1 MSAERA
7 LLLALADVK
16 LRKRLKDKVLI
27 PAGYAVVDV
36 ASCKR
41 ARKSLKKSPPA
52 LFLVGDDLAD
62 GSAFDLAEEFIAER
76 PKLPIVLLAEQD
88 SADEMLTAMRV
99 GISDYLAPPHGEK
112 QVLAAV
118 ERGLQQRLTRESWLK
133 KEAELHTD
141 SVSKR
146 LSELEEILKRVDD
159 GVLVLNPENQ
169 VVMINEALRKTF
181 ALEGDDL
188 VGSSVENLFD
198 DEDILLALQ
207 ERGEENGHTEI
218 SAKDGRVFSM
228 QVTRM
233 PGLGSVASLHDI
245 TYLKELDRLK
255 GDFVNTVSHDLRS
268 PLTAILGYVELI
280 ERAGEVNEQ
289 QAQFIERVKDSVA
302 STTELI
308 GNLLDLGRLE
318 VGVVEDILPLQIAD
332 LVKAS
337 LEAVAN
343 LVEEKELSLRFDK
356 EKTLPLVL
364 GSRTQLRQVT
374 DNLIGNA
381 VKYCGQGGEI
391 RVNLSEED
399 GQVILR
405 VADNGPGIPAGE
417 NKQIFEKFYRASN
430 VDQSVE
436 GTGLGLAIVKTVVD
450 NHRGRIWV
458 ESKTGM
464 GSIFTVVL
472 PVMDKTK
479 ASS

>member
-1 MSAERA
+1 MAVEKA
-7 LLLALADVK
+7 LLLAVADAK
-16 LRKRLKDKVLI
+16 LRKRLKDKVLS
-27 PAGYAVVDV
+27 PAGYAVADV
-36 ASCKR
+36 ANCKS
-41 ARKSLKKSPPA
+41 ARKSLKKMPPA
-52 LFLVGDDLAD
+52 LFLVGNDLRD

-76 PKLPIVLLAEQD
+76 PKLPIVLLADQD

-99 GISDYLAPPHGEK
+99 GISDYLAPPHGAKE
-112 QVLAAV
+112 VLAAV
-118 ERGLQQRLTRESWLK
+118 ERGLQQRLSRESWLK
-133 KEAELHTD
+133 KEAKRRTGH
-141 SVSKR
+141 VNKR

-159 GVLVLNPENQ
+159 GVLVLDPEKR
-169 VVMINEALRKTF
+169 VVMINEALRQAF

-188 VGSSVENLFD
+188 LGLSVDELFD

-228 QVTRM
+228 QVTQI
-233 PGLGSVASLHDI
+233 PGVGSVASLHDI

-255 GDFVNTVSHDLRS
+255 GDFVNAVSHDLRS

-280 ERAGEVNEQ
+280 ERAGDVNEQ

-302 STTELI
+302 STTDLI

-318 VGVVEDILPLQIAD
+318 VGVVEDILPLQMKD
-332 LVKAS
+332 LVKVS
-337 LEAVAN
+337 LEVVAK
-343 LVEEKELSLRFDK
+343 LVEEKELSLRFDA

-381 VKYCGQGGEI
+381 VKYCRRGGEI

-417 NKQIFEKFYRASN
+417 RKQIFEKFYRASN
-430 VDQSVE
+430 VDEGVE

-458 ESKTGM
+458 ESKPGM

-472 PVMDKTK
+472 PMLDKTQ
-479 ASS
+479 AGG